1 MNRNKEGI
9 AIKSKNVMMFVVVSA
24 LITGLSFSQNKLP
37 EIDVRALSSNL
48 YRFSCGVNNW
58 IVLVG
63 PDGVLL
69 SDSAPEIY
77 AEAMKSE
84 LKKLGNDDVNFI
96 INTHWHHDHTGGNLL
111 FGRDATII
119 AHNRVREDLAIRK
132 QISLFDEFYKAYPEY
147 ALPNLTFTTS
157 LKIYFNGEVITIK
170 HFPGGHTGGD
180 AVVYFKN
187 ANVIHVGDMIVM
199 NHFPSIDFDNGGDVE
214 QLVANLRIIISEMS
228 PDTRIIS
235 GHLRDANKQ
244 NLIGYCDMILSTT
257 EIVKGE
263 MEIGASLKDMLEKEI
278 LKDWKDW
285 GKHITCDMWIETIY
299 ECMK

>member
-9 AIKSKNVMMFVVVSA
+9 AIKSKNIMMFTVVSA
-24 LITGLSFSQNKLP
+24 LVTGLSFSQ
-37 EIDVRALSSNL
+37 
-48 YRFSCGVNNW
+48 

-84 LKKLGNDDVNFI
+84 LKKLGNDDVKFI
-96 INTHWHHDHTGGNLL
+96 INTHWHHDHTDGNLL

-119 AHNRVREDLAIRK
+119 AHNSVREDLAIRK

-157 LKIYFNGEVITIK
+157 LQIYFNDEVITIK

-180 AVVYFKN
+180 AVVYFKK
-187 ANVIHVGDMIVM
+187 ADVIHVGDMIVM

-214 QLVANLRIIISEMS
+214 KLVENLKTIISEMS
-228 PDTRIIS
+228 PDTKIIS

-244 NLIGYCDMILSTT
+244 HLIEYCDMILSTIA
-257 EIVKGE
+257 IVKEE
-263 MEIGASLKDMLEKEI
+263 MKMDASLKDMQEKEI

-299 ECMK
+299 ECMKRK